1 MMSLFYFYSPLTSCK
16 KSEKFI
22 VVSEKTALHT
32 NQPSN
37 QLLPT
42 ISTLKDLVDAGPTT
56 NFNKNGMESKME
68 NLTDNFR
75 ETNFVFQLI

>member
-1 MMSLFYFYSPLTSCK
+1 MQKIRKIYSRFWENCVKYQATK
-16 KSEKFI
+16 
-22 VVSEKTALHT
+22 
-32 NQPSN
+32 QPSN

-42 ISTLKDLVDAGPTT
+42 ISTLKDLVDAGPNT